1 MADSQH
7 VAGKR
12 QHRHRR
18 HTSASENHDWEP
30 RREES
35 RHSVPYRTRQPEVQ
49 RSDRRR
55 PKYSSHRSRAS
66 EDLLDTRSMPPAR
79 LLTRPTTSKPRG
91 RRVYDHDADDDEE
104 NDDDSEK
111 ERLRGRLRSRSRSIP
126 AWGLKSRATSRAK
139 SRGVKSRPTSRGS
152 QSTESITIPTPT
164 RSSFVH
170 IRSAPSAPSL
180 GASSG
185 SSSGDSDDDSSDSTQ
200 DYRGKTRTLKER
212 MNGTPDSEPAAN
224 PASRSR
230 SRHKS
235 RDRIVPEIESATE
248 DSEDQVI
255 SHRPRVV
262 VKRSS
267 MSRHR
272 QAHQSRS
279 PSRAPLH
286 QRRSNRHSEEDVN
299 FSSKRA
305 HAKYYHSDV
314 SYSEKPSFSRSR
326 ATSNSRMTS
335 HSMGSSSK
343 QPLGNFFQTSAL
355 PEPYDNSS
363 KIHACVACREGKPT
377 KKLTKLQCGHRW
389 CRSCLKR
396 RFKVSVEDA
405 QNMPP
410 KCCTSDIIPLKHVN
424 DMFNDDFKRTWN
436 EKYAKFSSRDR
447 NYCPRSNCRA
457 RIRPGDHRHH
467 SNGRTSATCRKCET
481 EICGVCYKKW
491 HESKHC
497 PTDADT
503 VQFLKV
509 AKEAGWKRC
518 FNCQAMV
525 ELKEGC
531 NHMTWYVHLL
541 VLAQQLRTSLIRH
554 SRCGAQFCMIC
565 GSKWKACD
573 CPSFNYHFNEED
585 DFNHVQIPVPMVSRE
600 RLGGTDG
607 VPRGLR
613 PGMAYT
619 HEPQRYRG
627 HRDEERARR
636 LQHAD
641 EDDEDEDEDDDDY
654 LNDMGDVM
662 SMGNPAGHFMNGDY
676 RRRSHSTIVPPV
688 PPPAVPLPPASVTL
702 ERPKSGANYVS
713 GVNKARGVRGSSMER
728 RLADRFSEQRQ
739 TFNPHHRPFGQ
750 HVPPPTAPPLGMGM
764 GPPIPHQAPMV
775 PSPIS
780 RRHTMDDD
788 MYDIPFDPRYAP
800 PSLPRRATAHAYMD
814 DFAVDVPLGR
824 RRYRQMEPPRPSELA
839 GLTGPGSGMN
849 RVFEWRN
856 HVDPYRAPDSQT
868 VA

>member
-1 MADSQH
+1 MADSQY
-7 VAGKR
+7 VAGRR
-12 QHRHRR
+12 QQRHRR
-18 HTSASENHDWEP
+18 QTAASENLDWEP
-30 RREES
+30 RRAES
-35 RHSVPYRTRQPEVQ
+35 RHSVPYRARQPEIQ
-49 RSDRRR
+49 RPDRRR
-55 PKYSSHRSRAS
+55 PKQSSHRSRAS
-66 EDLLDTRSMPPAR
+66 EEFLDTRSMPPVR
-79 LLTRPTTSKPRG
+79 LLTRPTTPKPRG
-91 RRVYDHDADDDEE
+91 RRAYDRDDDDDDDDDDE

-111 ERLRGRLRSRSRSIP
+111 ERLRGRLRSRSRSRP
-126 AWGLKSRATSRAK
+126 AWGVKSRVTSRATSRAK
-139 SRGVKSRPTSRGS
+139 SRVKSRPTSRAGS
-152 QSTESITIPTPT
+152 PSTESITIPTPT
-164 RSSFVH
+164 RSSYVPM
-170 IRSAPSAPSL
+170 RSAPSAPSL
-180 GASSG
+180 GASTG
-185 SSSGDSDDDSSDSTQ
+185 SSSGDSDDDSDSTQ
-200 DYRGKTRTLKER
+200 DFREKTRTLKER

-248 DSEDQVI
+248 DSEDQVV
-255 SHRPRVV
+255 SHHPRIV
-262 VKRSS
+262 VKRS
-267 MSRHR
+267 MSQHR
-272 QAHQSRS
+272 KAHQSRS
-279 PSRAPLH
+279 PSRAPPH
-286 QRRSNRHSEEDVN
+286 QRRSNRHSEEDAS
-299 FSSKRA
+299 FPPKRA
-305 HAKYYHSDV
+305 PKKYYHSDV
-314 SYSEKPSFSRSR
+314 SYAGKPSFSRSR
-326 ATSNSRMTS
+326 ATSTSRVTS
-335 HSMGSSSK
+335 RSMGSSSK

-355 PEPYDNSS
+355 PQPYDKSS
-363 KIHACVACREGKPT
+363 KIHACVICGDSVPT
-377 KKLTKLQCGHRW
+377 KKSTKLQCGHRW
-389 CRSCLKR
+389 CRPCLKR
-396 RFKVSVEDA
+396 RFKISVEDA

-410 KCCTSDIIPLKHVN
+410 TCCTTDIIPLKHVN
-424 DMFNDDFKRTWN
+424 EMFNDDFKRTWN
-436 EKYAKFSSRDR
+436 EKYAAFSARDR
-447 NYCPRSNCRA
+447 NYCPRAKCRA
-457 RIRPGDHRHH
+457 WIRPEDLRHH

-481 EICGVCYKKW
+481 EICGVCYNKW

-503 VQFLKV
+503 AQFLKV

-525 ELKEGC
+525 ELKDGC
-531 NHMTWYVHLL
+531 NHMTC
-541 VLAQQLRTSLIRH
+541 
-554 SRCGAQFCMIC
+554 RCGAQFCMIC

-573 CPSFNYHFNEED
+573 CPSFNYELNSED
-585 DFNHVQIPVPMVSRE
+585 DFDHVQIPLPMVSRE

-607 VPRGLR
+607 LPRGLR
-613 PGMAYT
+613 SGLAYT

-627 HRDEERARR
+627 HRDENRARR

-641 EDDEDEDEDDDDY
+641 EDDDNEDDDDDDY
-654 LNDMGDVM
+654 LNDMGDM
-662 SMGNPAGHFMNGDY
+662 MGMGNAAGHFMTGDY

-728 RLADRFSEQRQ
+728 RLADRFSDQRQ

-764 GPPIPHQAPMV
+764 GPPLPHQAPLV
-775 PSPIS
+775 ASPIS

-814 DFAVDVPLGR
+814 DFAVDAPMGR
-824 RRYRQMEPPRPSELA
+824 QRYRQMEPPRPSELA

-856 HVDPYRAPDSQT
+856 HVDPYPPDSQT